1 MPRWPRPPNL
11 LRLFVGQHIINGASV
26 GLGVVAVAL
35 VSSAIFGFAAGQ
47 PATLGA
53 ISASISDLPAPW
65 REKAKT
71 LGFGFAL
78 ALLSTVAIQ
87 LALPWAVAAL
97 VMIGLISFVGGLVTG
112 LGRWAVA
119 VGMQAVIP
127 MIFIL
132 GFPRETFPAA
142 VRIEL
147 LLAGGGVAYI
157 AFALLATVFTDASAR
172 RLVTSESIREFSLY
186 MRAVAGVFDPD
197 QELAAAYGATIRQQ
211 SMLSEQLQSARSVLL
226 DRPGEKG
233 ERMRLAA
240 SIGILL
246 DALDAL
252 VAAQCDV
259 DLIRQTPEAATVLAR
274 IGDALRVGS
283 FDLEHLSL
291 ELLTTGRPILPPDH
305 QLAID
310 ALKRAAARAEA
321 EAMDPKAR
329 AALVATTWRLVLS
342 LSHIRRLERA
352 LSDDETARASIGDV
366 NLAAFIP
373 KRRYAP
379 SALAAHLSLELPVL
393 RFAVRLALA
402 MMAGAVVAQ
411 SLGDERHGN
420 WVLLTIAVVM
430 RAGYGLTKQ
439 RRDDRVIGTL
449 IGCVVAAGSVAY
461 LPAGALVAVQG
472 LAVAVTHSF
481 ARLNYRVA
489 SSGASVTALVSLHL
503 VQPWVSAPILVRL
516 ADTLIG
522 AAIAHLFN
530 YLWPRWESSEAPRL
544 ASRLQAQLAAF
555 AAAALRADVSDH
567 DYRLARKNVI
577 EAIAALSNS
586 AGRMSSEP
594 MAARKGLDEMANLL
608 IAAYS
613 LVAELSAAR
622 LAFQTG
628 APPSDPAI
636 CERLQALLAGQSG
649 RSRLRRSGR
658 PAGRRRARRHLG
670 RPQLRARGENRGQVA
685 PTPHNADPSHFGRD
699 SAPARALSS
708 SPSRNSTLFASV
720 LIQSITT
727 WTSSR
732 GVASAWT
739 SQ

>member
-11 LRLFVGQHIINGASV
+11 LRLFVGQHIINGLSV
-26 GLGVVAVAL
+26 GVGVVAVAL
-35 VSSAIFGFAAGQ
+35 VSSVIFGFAAGQ

-87 LALPWAVAAL
+87 LALPWPVLAL
-97 VMIGLISFVGGLVTG
+97 VMIGVISFVGGLVTG

-127 MIFIL
+127 MVFIL

-147 LLAGGGVAYI
+147 LLAAGGSAYI

-172 RLVTSESIREFSLY
+172 RMVASESIREFSIY
-186 MRAVAGVFDPD
+186 MRAVAGIFDPD
-197 QELAAAYGATIRQQ
+197 QDLTAAYGATIRQQ
-211 SMLSEQLQSARSVLL
+211 SVLSEQLQSARVLL
-226 DRPGEKG
+226 LERPGKKG

-259 DLIRQTPEAATVLAR
+259 ELIRQTPAAATVLAR

-283 FDLEHLSL
+283 LDLEHLSI
-291 ELLTTGRPILPPDH
+291 ELLTTGHPILPPDH

-310 ALKRAAARAEA
+310 ALKLAAARVDAS
-321 EAMDPKAR
+321 EAMSAR
-329 AALVATTWRLVLS
+329 PGAALDAATWRLVLS
-342 LSHIRRLERA
+342 LGNVRRLEQA
-352 LSDDETARASIGDV
+352 LSNDEIARAAIGDV
-366 NLAAFIP
+366 DLAAFIP
-373 KRRYAP
+373 KRRYGP
-379 SALAAHLSLELPVL
+379 RALVPHLSPDSPVL
-393 RFAVRLALA
+393 RFAARLALA

-411 SLGDERHGN
+411 SLGDDRHGN

-430 RAGYGLTKQ
+430 RAGYGLTRQ

-449 IGCVVAAGSVAY
+449 VGCVVAAGSVAY

-481 ARLNYRVA
+481 ARLNYRLS

-530 YLWPRWESSEAPRL
+530 YFWPRWESSEAPRL
-544 ASRLQAQLAAF
+544 VGLLHAQLAAF
-555 AAAALRADVSDH
+555 ARAALMTDVSAH

-577 EAIAALSNS
+577 EAIAALSDS

-608 IAAYS
+608 VASYS
-613 LVAELSAAR
+613 LVAQLSAAR
-622 LAFQTG
+622 LAVQTG
-628 APPSDPAI
+628 AASTDPRI
-636 CERLQALLAGQSG
+636 CAWLEALLGG
-649 RSRLRRSGR
+649 HRSAADNA
-658 PAGRRRARRHLG
+658 PAGPLAAATLAVTSAAGTYERAVKSGGKL
-670 RPQLRARGENRGQVA
+670 
-685 PTPHNADPSHFGRD
+685 
-699 SAPARALSS
+699 
-708 SPSRNSTLFASV
+708 
-720 LIQSITT
+720 
-727 WTSSR
+727 
-732 GVASAWT
+732 
-739 SQ
+739 

>member
-53 ISASISDLPAPW
+53 IAASISDLPAPW

-87 LALPWAVAAL
+87 LALPWAVTAL

-127 MIFIL
+127 MVFIL

-172 RLVTSESIREFSLY
+172 RLVTSESIREFSMY

-226 DRPGEKG
+226 ERPGEKG

-259 DLIRQTPEAATVLAR
+259 DLIRQTPEAATVLTR

-310 ALKRAAARAEA
+310 ALKREAARAEA

-379 SALAAHLSLELPVL
+379 SALAPHLSLESPVL
-393 RFAVRLALA
+393 RFSVRLALA

-577 EAIAALSNS
+577 EAIAALSDS

-622 LAFQTG
+622 LAVQTG
-628 APPSDPAI
+628 APPLNPAI
-636 CERLQALLAGQSG
+636 PERVQGLLAGHSG
-649 RSRLRRSGR
+649 AAASDA
-658 PAGRRRARRHLG
+658 PAGPLAAAALAVTSAARNYER
-670 RPQLRARGENRGQVA
+670 VA
-685 PTPHNADPSHFGRD
+685 KTEGK
-699 SAPARALSS
+699 
-708 SPSRNSTLFASV
+708 
-720 LIQSITT
+720 
-727 WTSSR
+727 
-732 GVASAWT
+732 
-739 SQ
+739 

>member
-53 ISASISDLPAPW
+53 IAASISDLPAPW

-87 LALPWAVAAL
+87 LALPWPVAAL

-127 MIFIL
+127 MVFIL

-172 RLVTSESIREFSLY
+172 RLVTSESIREFSMY

-226 DRPGEKG
+226 ERPGEKG

-310 ALKRAAARAEA
+310 ALKREAARAEA

-379 SALAAHLSLELPVL
+379 SALAPHLSLESPVL

-577 EAIAALSNS
+577 EAIAALSDS

-622 LAFQTG
+622 LAVQTG
-628 APPSDPAI
+628 APPLNPAI
-636 CERLQALLAGQSG
+636 RERVQGLLAGQSG
-649 RSRLRRSGR
+649 AGASDA
-658 PAGRRRARRHLG
+658 PAGPLAAAALAVTSAARNYER
-670 RPQLRARGENRGQVA
+670 VA
-685 PTPHNADPSHFGRD
+685 KTEGK
-699 SAPARALSS
+699 
-708 SPSRNSTLFASV
+708 
-720 LIQSITT
+720 
-727 WTSSR
+727 
-732 GVASAWT
+732 
-739 SQ
+739 

>member
-87 LALPWAVAAL
+87 LALPWPVAAL

-127 MIFIL
+127 MVFIL

-172 RLVTSESIREFSLY
+172 RLVTSESIREFSMY

-226 DRPGEKG
+226 ERPGEKG

-310 ALKRAAARAEA
+310 ALKREAARAEA

-379 SALAAHLSLELPVL
+379 SALAPHLSLESPVL
-393 RFAVRLALA
+393 RFSVRLALA

-577 EAIAALSNS
+577 EAIAALSDS

-622 LAFQTG
+622 LAVQTG
-628 APPSDPAI
+628 APPLNPAI
-636 CERLQALLAGQSG
+636 RERVQGLLAGQSG
-649 RSRLRRSGR
+649 AAASDA
-658 PAGRRRARRHLG
+658 PAGPLAAAALAVTSAARNYER
-670 RPQLRARGENRGQVA
+670 VA
-685 PTPHNADPSHFGRD
+685 KTEGK
-699 SAPARALSS
+699 
-708 SPSRNSTLFASV
+708 
-720 LIQSITT
+720 
-727 WTSSR
+727 
-732 GVASAWT
+732 
-739 SQ
+739 